1 MKLILEN
8 WKRYLKEQE
17 ETALAVVNDAEF
29 YKKAGRALVLQ
40 YVFSSYSRPVKDG
53 LPYFMGKAAI
63 ASIVRHANEILN
75 VGSIKQYNDYGDDR
89 ILPID
94 NNHEVMLQEI
104 INYTSQIEG
113 LLDTDPQRKISVLL
127 PQHGHKFHPAI
138 MKVNY
143 YSDPTRPNN
152 TLAQRMINLAFINL
166 FGMPGK
172 EFKEEYDP
180 AFEKSQ
186 YQELFRRVDQ
196 SVEEIN
202 ATELG
207 FKINPTNITIESL
220 T

>member
-40 YVFSSYSRPVKDG
+40 YVFSSYSRPVKEG

-63 ASIVRHANEILN
+63 VSIVNHATEILN
-75 VGSIKQYNDYGDDR
+75 AGSIKYDDATV
-89 ILPID
+89 LPID
-94 NNHEVMLQEI
+94 ENHVVMLQEI
-104 INYTSQIEG
+104 INYTSQIQG
-113 LLDTDPQRKISVLL
+113 LLDTDPEKEIPILL

-138 MKVNY
+138 MKVDY
-143 YSDPTRPNN
+143 YSDPTQPNN
-152 TLAQRMINLAFINL
+152 TLAKRMMNLAFINL
-166 FGMPGK
+166 FGMPGE

-180 AFEKSQ
+180 AFEKNQ
-186 YQELFRRVDQ
+186 YQELFKRVDQ

-202 ATELG
+202 VSQLG
-207 FKINPTNITIESL
+207 FRINPTNITIESL

>member
-40 YVFSSYSRPVKDG
+40 YVFSSYSRPVKEG

-63 ASIVRHANEILN
+63 TSIVRHAIEILN
-75 VGSIKQYNDYGDDR
+75 AGSIEYDDATV
-89 ILPID
+89 LPID
-94 NNHEVMLQEI
+94 ENHVVMLQEI

-113 LLDTDPQRKISVLL
+113 LLDTDPERKIPVLL

-138 MKVNY
+138 MKVDY
-143 YSDPTRPNN
+143 YSDPTQPNN
-152 TLAQRMINLAFINL
+152 TLAQRMMNLAFINL

-172 EFKEEYDP
+172 KFKKEYDP

-202 ATELG
+202 VSELG

>member
-17 ETALAVVNDAEF
+17 ETALAVVNDTEF

-40 YVFSSYSRPVKDG
+40 YVFSSYSRPVTEG

-63 ASIVRHANEILN
+63 VSIVRHATEILN
-75 VGSIKQYNDYGDDR
+75 AGSIEYDDATV
-89 ILPID
+89 LPID
-94 NNHEVMLQEI
+94 ENHVVMLQEI
-104 INYTSQIEG
+104 INYTSQIQG
-113 LLDTDPQRKISVLL
+113 LLDTDPERKIPVLL

-138 MKVNY
+138 MKVDY
-143 YSDPTRPNN
+143 YSDPTQPNN
-152 TLAQRMINLAFINL
+152 TLAKRMMNLAFINL

-172 EFKEEYDP
+172 EFKKEYDP

-186 YQELFRRVDQ
+186 YQELLRRVDQ